1 MKKRVFSAI
10 LAILVFIPF
19 IIFGG
24 GYFAFA
30 MSFLGMLALYEIAEM
45 KGIPFFN
52 VIGLVAT
59 ICLLSILIPDHYID
73 SFTQYVN
80 NEYLFYMTCLILLIL
95 TVFKSDVFH
104 FEDAATLVMA
114 AVYIGYGFHFLIVI
128 RDLGIDTLMYQFLV
142 IWSTDSGA
150 YLFGK
155 KFGKH
160 KLSPTISPN
169 KTIEGLLGG
178 VLLATII
185 GGIYSIIIKPNLGA
199 INNVWLLTIALSLFG
214 QLGDLVESAMKRHF
228 KVKDSGRFLPGHGG
242 VLDRFD
248 SSIFTS
254 FMFMIWMNL
263 FR

>member
-1 MKKRVFSAI
+1 MKTRILSAV
-10 LAILVFIPF
+10 LAIFVFIPF
-19 IIFGG
+19 IYFGG

-30 MSFLGMLALYEIAEM
+30 MSILGMIGMYELAEM
-45 KGIPFFN
+45 KGIPYLN
-52 VIGLVAT
+52 SIGIVAT
-59 ICLLSILIPDHYID
+59 IGLLSVLIPAHYID
-73 SFTQYVN
+73 GFTTYVN
-80 NEYLFYMTCLILLIL
+80 NEYLFYVSCLVLLIL
-95 TVFKSDVFH
+95 TVFKSDQFH
-104 FEDAATLVMA
+104 FDDAAILVLG
-114 AVYIGYGFHFLIVI
+114 AVYIGFGFHFLIVI

-160 KLSPTISPN
+160 KLAPHISPN
-169 KTIEGLLGG
+169 KTIEGFLGG
-178 VLLATII
+178 VLLATLI
-185 GGIYSIIIKPNLGA
+185 GGVYSLVVRPNLGA

-228 KVKDSGRFLPGHGG
+228 KVKDSGKFLPGHGG